1 MNNSIQPDAAA
12 APPPPSTALLDAWI
26 EALAR
31 VCRDYGL
38 APSLQRARLEAR
50 WQGAAS
56 QDEAIASLARGM
68 GLRLKL
74 LPGRGRIIDS
84 QRLPLIIEL
93 ADGQVGIISSLG
105 ADGIAE
111 VTFSGEGSLPVLTP
125 AGELADMIA
134 RAAVARPARR
144 VRDARVDDYIRP
156 YEAHWLR
163 RLVIRDWRPY
173 AYVLVASLVAN
184 TLGLT
189 GIVFS
194 GQVYD
199 RVIPAES
206 MSTLFVL
213 FSGVVLAL
221 LFDFIMRRVRHEI
234 IDLLG
239 KDADRRLSDVVFGH
253 ALHVRNQARPRST
266 GSFIAQLRDL
276 EHVRELMTSTTISAL
291 ADLPFFFMFLA
302 VMCFIGGKLAL
313 VPLAGLALML
323 TPGLLLQG
331 RLRKLAQT
339 SMREASL
346 RNAMLVEAVQGIE
359 DIKSLQAEPRFLRL
373 WNHYNAVT
381 AGAQLKLR
389 ALTNGMSSWVHTVQ
403 MLVYAGV
410 VVVGAPMVIAGDI
423 TTGGLVAASL
433 LGSRMISPMA
443 HLSQVLA
450 RLQQARVATGSLE
463 AIMRL
468 PVDHAPEEA
477 RVHLP
482 AIAGAYD
489 MRDAA
494 FRHGDATTPIALTVS
509 TLSIA
514 AGERIA
520 VLGKNGAG
528 KSTLLK
534 ALAGQLDAAAGEV
547 MLDGIALPHIDPA
560 DVRRDICYVGQ
571 DARLFHGSLREN
583 LMMGAPDASDGELVR
598 VLALTGALAFVRRLP
613 KGLDHPVGEGG
624 AGFSQ
629 GQRQLLL
636 LSRNLLRNPQ
646 IIILD
651 EPTASLDETT
661 ERAFIAQFGA
671 WSQGRTVI
679 IATHRMRA
687 LDLVGRIIVVDNG
700 RIALDDGKEAALRRL
715 TGVKPVAPTSAAAGR
730 PPAVTETGAT
740 A

>member
-1 MNNSIQPDAAA
+1 MTKAIQPDT
-12 APPPPSTALLDAWI
+12 APPSPATALLDAWI

-38 APSLQRARLEAR
+38 EPSLQRARLEAR
-50 WQGAAS
+50 WRGAAS
-56 QDEAIASLARGM
+56 QDEAIANLARSM
-68 GLRLKL
+68 GLRLKV
-74 LPGRGRIIDS
+74 LPERRQIFDS

-93 ADGQVGIISSLG
+93 TDGRVGVISGIG
-105 ADGIAE
+105 ADGVAE
-111 VTFSGEGSLPVLTP
+111 VIFSGEDSLPVLTP
-125 AGELADMIA
+125 ARELAPLTA
-134 RAAVARPARR
+134 RAAMARPARR

-156 YEAHWLR
+156 FEAHWLR

-173 AYVLVASLVAN
+173 GYVLIASLVAN

-221 LFDFIMRRVRHEI
+221 LFDFIMRRIRHEI

-276 EHVRELMTSTTISAL
+276 EHVRELMTSTTVSAI

-313 VPLAGLALML
+313 APLIGLALML

-381 AGAQLKLR
+381 AEAQLKLR

-410 VVVGAPMVIAGDI
+410 VVLGAPMVIAGEI

-450 RLQQARVATGSLE
+450 RLQQARVAAGSLE

-489 MRDAA
+489 MREVA
-494 FRHGDATTPIALTVS
+494 FRHGDETTPIALSVNK
-509 TLSIA
+509 LSIA
-514 AGERIA
+514 SGDRIA

-534 ALAGQLDAAAGEV
+534 ALAGQLEAAAGEV
-547 MLDGIALPHIDPA
+547 TLDGISLSHIDPA
-560 DVRRDICYVGQ
+560 DVRRDVSYVGQ

-583 LMMGAPDASDGELVR
+583 LMMGAPEASDSELVR
-598 VLALTGALAFVRRLP
+598 VLELTGSLAFVRRLP
-613 KGLDHPVGEGG
+613 RGLDHPVGEGG

-651 EPTASLDETT
+651 EPTASLDETA

-671 WSQGRTVI
+671 WSEGRTVI

-687 LDLVGRIIVVDNG
+687 LDLVNRVIVIDSGRVV
-700 RIALDDGKEAALRRL
+700 LDEGKEAALRRL
-715 TGVKPVAPTSAAAGR
+715 TGVKPVAPKT
-730 PPAVTETGAT
+730 PAT
-740 A
+740 ARQPAGAEAGADA

>member
-1 MNNSIQPDAAA
+1 MTNAIQPDAA
-12 APPPPSTALLDAWI
+12 PPPPTVLLDAWI

-38 APSLQRARLEAR
+38 EPSLQRARLEAR
-50 WQGAAS
+50 WRGAAS
-56 QDEAIASLARGM
+56 QDEAIANLARSM

-74 LPGRGRIIDS
+74 LQERRQIFDS

-93 ADGQVGIISSLG
+93 TDGRVGVISGIG
-105 ADGIAE
+105 ADGVAE
-111 VTFSGEGSLPVLTP
+111 VIFSGEDSLPVLTP
-125 AGELADMIA
+125 ARELAPLTA
-134 RAAVARPARR
+134 RAAMARPARR

-156 YEAHWLR
+156 FEAHWLR

-173 AYVLVASLVAN
+173 GYVLIASLVAN

-221 LFDFIMRRVRHEI
+221 LFDFIMRRIRHEI

-276 EHVRELMTSTTISAL
+276 EHVRELMTSTTVSAI

-313 VPLAGLALML
+313 APLIGLALML

-381 AGAQLKLR
+381 AEAQLKLR

-410 VVVGAPMVIAGDI
+410 VVLGAPMVIAGEI

-450 RLQQARVATGSLE
+450 RLQQARVAAGSLE

-489 MRDAA
+489 MREVA
-494 FRHGDATTPIALTVS
+494 FRHGDETTPIALSVS
-509 TLSIA
+509 KLSIA
-514 AGERIA
+514 AGDRIA

-534 ALAGQLDAAAGEV
+534 ALAGQLEAAAGEV
-547 MLDGIALPHIDPA
+547 TLDGISLSHIDPA
-560 DVRRDICYVGQ
+560 DVRRDVSYVGQ

-583 LMMGAPDASDGELVR
+583 LMMGAPEASDSELVR
-598 VLALTGALAFVRRLP
+598 VLELTGSLAFVRRLP
-613 KGLDHPVGEGG
+613 RGLDHPVGEGG

-651 EPTASLDETT
+651 EPTASLDETA

-671 WSQGRTVI
+671 WSEGRTVI

-687 LDLVGRIIVVDNG
+687 LDLVNRVIVIDSGRVV
-700 RIALDDGKEAALRRL
+700 LDEGKEAALRRL
-715 TGVKPVAPTSAAAGR
+715 TGVKPVAPKT
-730 PPAVTETGAT
+730 PAT
-740 A
+740 ARQPAGAEAGADA

>member
-1 MNNSIQPDAAA
+1 MTTASPPEADA
-12 APPPPSTALLDAWI
+12 PSPGASNTQLDAWI

-38 APSLQRARLEAR
+38 EPSMQRARLEAR
-50 WQGAAS
+50 WRGGGDAA
-56 QDEAIASLARGM
+56 EAVSGLARSM
-68 GLRLKL
+68 GLRLRF
-74 LPGRGRIIDS
+74 LPEGAKVMES
-84 QRLPLIIEL
+84 QRLPLAVEL
-93 ADGQVGIISSLG
+93 TDGRVGVISSLG
-105 ADGIAE
+105 ADGLAE
-111 VTFSGEGSLPVLTP
+111 IIFSGEDGLPVHVQ
-125 AGELADMIA
+125 AADLAQA
-134 RAAVARPARR
+134 VSRAAVARPARR
-144 VRDARVDDYIRP
+144 VRDSRVDDYIRP

-163 RLVIRDWRPY
+163 RLIIRDWRPY
-173 AYVLVASLVAN
+173 GYVLIASLVAN
-184 TLGLT
+184 TLGLC
-189 GIVFS
+189 GIIFS

-199 RVIPAES
+199 RVIPSES

-221 LFDFIMRRVRHEI
+221 FFDFIMRRVRHEI

-266 GSFIAQLRDL
+266 GSFISQLRDL
-276 EHVRELMTSTTISAL
+276 DHVRELMTSTTVSAL

-313 VPLAGLALML
+313 VPLAGLVLML
-323 TPGLLLQG
+323 APGLLLQG

-359 DIKSLQAEPRFLRL
+359 DIKTLQAEPRFMRL

-381 AGAQLKLR
+381 SEAQLKLR
-389 ALTNGMSSWVHTVQ
+389 SLTNGMSSWVHTVQ
-403 MLVYAGV
+403 ILVYTGV
-410 VVVGAPMVIAGDI
+410 VVMGAPMVIAGEI

-443 HLSQVLA
+443 ALSQILS
-450 RLQQARVATGSLE
+450 RLQQARVAAAGLE

-468 PVDHAPEEA
+468 PVDHAPDEA

-482 AIAGAYD
+482 AISGAYEI
-489 MRDAA
+489 RDAS
-494 FRHGDATTPIALTVS
+494 FRHGDENTPVALSVAS
-509 TLSIA
+509 LSIA
-514 AGERIA
+514 SGDHVA

-534 ALAGQLDAAAGEV
+534 ALAGHLDAATGEV
-547 MLDGIALPHIDPA
+547 TLDGIALGHIDPA

-583 LMMGAPDASDGELVR
+583 LMMGAPDASDAELVQT
-598 VLALTGALAFVRRLP
+598 LALTGALEFVRRLP
-613 KGLDHPVGEGG
+613 KGLDHAIGEGG
-624 AGFSQ
+624 HGFSQ
-629 GQRQLLL
+629 GQRLLLL
-636 LSRNLLRNPQ
+636 LSRQLLRNPQ
-646 IIILD
+646 IVILD
-651 EPTASLDETT
+651 EPTASLDEAT
-661 ERAFIAQFGA
+661 ERAFISRFGA

-679 IATHRMRA
+679 VATHRMRA
-687 LDLVGRIIVVDNG
+687 LDLVSRVLVVDNG
-700 RIALDDGKEAALRRL
+700 RIVLDDGKEAALRRL
-715 TGVKPVAPTSAAAGR
+715 NGVRKVAPKPVAPAVAIAANAG
-730 PPAVTETGAT
+730 AEA
-740 A
+740 

>member
-1 MNNSIQPDAAA
+1 MTTAIQPDAAT
-12 APPPPSTALLDAWI
+12 APPPPTALLDAWI
-26 EALAR
+26 GALAR
-31 VCRDYGL
+31 ICRDYGL
-38 APSLQRARLEAR
+38 EPSLQRARLEAR
-50 WQGAAS
+50 WHGAAS
-56 QDEAIASLARGM
+56 VDEAIASLARGM
-68 GLRLKL
+68 GLRLKA
-74 LPGRGRIIDS
+74 LPDHARAIDS
-84 QRLPLIIEL
+84 HRLPLIIEL
-93 ADGQVGIISSLG
+93 VDGRVGVVGSLG
-105 ADGIAE
+105 ADGVAE
-111 VTFSGEGSLPVLTP
+111 VTF
-125 AGELADMIA
+125 AGEDTLPALAPVADLAPLIS
-134 RAAVARPARR
+134 RAVVARPARR

-173 AYVLVASLVAN
+173 GYVLIASLVAN

-234 IDLLG
+234 LDLLG

-276 EHVRELMTSTTISAL
+276 EHVRELMTSTTVSAI
-291 ADLPFFFMFLA
+291 ADLPFFFMFLG

-313 VPLAGLALML
+313 VPLIGLALML

-359 DIKSLQAEPRFLRL
+359 DIKSLQAETRFLRL

-381 AGAQLKLR
+381 ADAQLKLR

-410 VVVGAPMVIAGDI
+410 VVVGAPMVIAGEI

-450 RLQQARVATGSLE
+450 RLQQARVAAGSLE
-463 AIMRL
+463 AIMQL

-482 AIAGAYD
+482 AIAGAYG
-489 MRDAA
+489 MREAA
-494 FRHGDATTPIALTVS
+494 FRHGDGATPIALTVGK
-509 TLSIA
+509 LSIA
-514 AGERIA
+514 AGDRIA
-520 VLGKNGAG
+520 VLGRNGAG

-534 ALAGQLDAAAGEV
+534 ALAGQLDASAGEV
-547 MLDGIALPHIDPA
+547 TLDGVALSHIDPA
-560 DVRRDICYVGQ
+560 DVRRDVTYIGQ

-583 LMMGAPDASDGELVR
+583 LMMGAPDASDAELVR
-598 VLALTGALAFVRRLP
+598 VLALTGALEFVRRLP
-613 KGLDHPVGEGG
+613 KGLDHPVGESG

-646 IIILD
+646 VVILD

-671 WSQGRTVI
+671 WSEGRTVI
-679 IATHRMRA
+679 VATHRMRA
-687 LDLVGRIIVVDNG
+687 LDLVNRIIVVDNG
-700 RIALDDGKEAALRRL
+700 RIVLDDGKEAALRRL
-715 TGVKPVAPTSAAAGR
+715 TGVKPVAPTSPAAPRQPAMAKAG
-730 PPAVTETGAT
+730 AEA
-740 A
+740 